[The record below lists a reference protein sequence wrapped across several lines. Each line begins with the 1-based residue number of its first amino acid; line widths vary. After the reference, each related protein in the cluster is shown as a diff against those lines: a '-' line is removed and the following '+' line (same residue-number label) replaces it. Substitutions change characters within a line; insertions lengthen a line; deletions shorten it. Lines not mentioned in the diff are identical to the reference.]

1 MTKVLT
7 PSYTGLSPNTRRD
20 RPSPRRVADRHPVI
34 SARPTTF
41 VSWWDFGLTQ
51 ATVALDDP
59 PIRIHDEDRI
69 PDHQRNRTKIIVG
82 WPFSGQFERFTSGK
96 RPRSPFTAALASLYN
111 SRRIQSHEWQ
121 ILAALLSGHTDSEV
135 VRVVTLGAPS
145 RDYFEAAAIRALTF
159 VWDRAQ
165 GDLAKVVDP
174 PAPAG
179 AA

>member
-7 PSYTGLSPNTRRD
+7 PTYTRLSPNTRRD
-20 RPSPRRVADRHPVI
+20 RPSPRRVADRHPVL

-41 VSWWDFGLTQ
+41 VSWWDFGLDQ
-51 ATVALDDP
+51 ASAAVDDP

-69 PDHQRNRTKIIVG
+69 PDHQRNRWSIIVG
-82 WPFSGQFERFTSGK
+82 WAFSGQFERYTSGK
-96 RPRSPFTAALASLYN
+96 RPRSPFTAALASLYS

-135 VRVVTLGAPS
+135 VRVVTLGGPS

-159 VWDRAQ
+159 VWDKAQ
-165 GDLAKVVDP
+165 IDLAKVVDP